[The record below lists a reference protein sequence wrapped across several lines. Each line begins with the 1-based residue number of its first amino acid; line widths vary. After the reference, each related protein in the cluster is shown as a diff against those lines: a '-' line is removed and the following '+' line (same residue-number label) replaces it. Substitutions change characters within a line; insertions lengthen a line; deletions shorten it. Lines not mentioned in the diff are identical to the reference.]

1 MFFKPRVVICVP
13 SSVTNVERRAVIE
26 AAMQAG
32 ARKTTVMEEPLAAA
46 IGAGLDIAT
55 SNGSMVVDMGGGTTD
70 VAVLSLSGIVISESL
85 RIGSNTF
92 DEAIIRYLEKIKHV
106 TIGQHTAEELKILIG
121 TAMSD
126 GRRMTADVRGRSTE
140 TGLPV
145 SIDID
150 SQEIRLAI
158 DEPIQTVL
166 KTIVSILEK
175 TPPELAADIADHG
188 IVLTGGGLLLDSFDR
203 LISRTTGM
211 AAYLCEDPLLCVAHG
226 AGKAVREMDRL
237 KDSFDDL

>member
-1 MFFKPRVVICVP
+1 
-13 SSVTNVERRAVIE
+13 
-26 AAMQAG
+26 
-32 ARKTTVMEEPLAAA
+32 
-46 IGAGLDIAT
+46 
-55 SNGSMVVDMGGGTTD
+55 
-70 VAVLSLSGIVISESL
+70 
-85 RIGSNTF
+85 
-92 DEAIIRYLEKIKHV
+92 
-106 TIGQHTAEELKILIG
+106 
-121 TAMSD
+121 MSD

-237 KDSFDDL
+237 KDNFDDL